1 MLKLLKFIVLASIVF
16 NLQLAV
22 AQTYSPMV
30 LGVPEFKPYTYLHDG
45 KIMGSA
51 IAQSEPIFDALN
63 VEITL
68 KHFENYSLLLKALK
82 KNQIDGFFLAS
93 QNPERDRYAEFSKA
107 FTFNNWSWF
116 SLKNKQY
123 DFDSADFKNNS
134 TIATIRKTN
143 TFRWLTR
150 NGYQVHGTSIE
161 QLPSLLLNKQ
171 VNAVFSA
178 ESVFLQACADN
189 EVNQNIFRATVESKR
204 PFGMYV
210 SKAYLNQNPSFMQKL
225 NKEIKAE

>member
-1 MLKLLKFIVLASIVF
+1 MLKFLKFIALASIVF
-16 NLQLAV
+16 NLQSAV

-45 KIMGSA
+45 KIIGSA
-51 IAQSEPIFDALN
+51 ITQSEPIFD
-63 VEITL
+63 TL
-68 KHFENYSLLLKALK
+68 KVNVTIRRFENYSLLLKAVK

-93 QNPERDRYAEFSKA
+93 QNPERDRYAEFSKP

-116 SLKNKQY
+116 SLKSKQY
-123 DFDSADFKNNS
+123 DFDSADFKNDS
-134 TIATIRKTN
+134 IIATIRKTN

-150 NGYQVHGTSIE
+150 NGYQVHGTSIA
-161 QLPSLLLNKQ
+161 QLPSLILNKQ

-189 EVNQNIFRATVESKR
+189 EVNTNLFRATVESKR

-210 SKAYLNQNPSFMQKL
+210 SKGYLNKNPGFMQKL
-225 NKEIKAE
+225 NKEIITK